1 VSETP
6 QEKMY
11 LDLGRPT
18 PQEVLEKWLALNPHP
33 EPTLLFIREAIRAIL
48 TNQARAAKAYDS
60 LDLKLNQAEA
70 ECATLRQDAA
80 NVLARIHRDGGH
92 HTAEVG
98 WKQSCLDAEQEWIAL
113 RAEVER
119 LRAGWEKAA
128 EVGRQNIRSAFECQ
142 NALTARAEKAEAAL
156 RPFAALDIS
165 GDEGT
170 EAWDAMIR
178 QARAALRDT
187 APAEQPEAGE
197 GKP

>member
-1 VSETP
+1 MLVESVQETRHDAPGAGGGEAVSE
-6 QEKMY
+6 
-11 LDLGRPT
+11 T
-18 PQEVLEKWLALNPHP
+18 PQEVLEKWLALDPHP
-33 EPTLLFIREAIRAIL
+33 EPTLLFVREAIRV
-48 TNQARAAKAYDS
+48 
-60 LDLKLNQAEA
+60 
-70 ECATLRQDAA
+70 
-80 NVLARIHRDGGH
+80 VLAERD
-92 HTAEVG
+92 E
-98 WKQSCLDAEQEWIAL
+98 L

-187 APAEQPEAGE
+187 APAEQP
-197 GKP
+197 KP